1 MKHIYQKG
9 LSLIELMIAL
19 LLGSILT
26 LGLVQL
32 FSSSSDTFR
41 LAEATARIQ
50 ESGRLAHEILGRAI
64 RNADYWGC
72 VRHAGVVNQL
82 DDGDDDYDP
91 EFHEFDPG
99 DTSSVD
105 VVVATA
111 ANTAKENSHVIRLKG
126 ANNQGVVLDGP
137 MNNASANLDVT
148 TTGNLAAGDI
158 LVLSDCSDGVVF
170 QATQVQSNSNKVQR
184 NTGNNAPG
192 NLKGNCPP
200 GQGPNSANCFPK
212 AFTTGEIYKAY
223 THHYEV
229 REDNNGRS
237 ALFRVGEN
245 ETVELI
251 DGVEDMQVQVGTGPD
266 DVVTTWTDVDDGGF
280 NANNIKALRV
290 SLLVRSARDNIA
302 SSPQSV
308 CFPAWV
314 DCTLGDNWTAAAGDR
329 HFYRVYTS
337 TYSVRN
343 RLLEAL

>member
-1 MKHIYQKG
+1 MKRIYQKG

-32 FSSSSDTFR
+32 FSSNSDTFR

-82 DDGDDDYDP
+82 DDGDEDYVE
-91 EFHEFDPG
+91 EFHEFDPD

-105 VVVATA
+105 VFVAGA
-111 ANTAKENSHVIRLKG
+111 LDSAKENSHVIRLKG
-126 ANNQGVVLDGP
+126 ADNLGITLDGP
-137 MNNASANLDVT
+137 MNNASAELNVTSTDGLDVD
-148 TTGNLAAGDI
+148 DI
-158 LVLSDCSDGVVF
+158 LVLSDCSDGAVF
-170 QATQVQSNSNKVQR
+170 QATQIQSNSNKIQR

-192 NLKGNCPP
+192 NIKGNCPV
-200 GQGPNSANCFPK
+200 GAGPNSANCFPK
-212 AFTTGEIYKAY
+212 AFTTGEVYKAY
-223 THHYEV
+223 SHRYEV

-237 ALFRVGEN
+237 ALYRVGEN

-251 DGVEDMQVQVGTGPD
+251 DGVVDMQVQVGTGPD
-266 DVVTTWTDVDDGGF
+266 EVVTTWTDVDDGGF
-280 NANNIKALRV
+280 NADNIKAMRV
-290 SLLVRSARDNIA
+290 SLLVRSARNNIA

-314 DCTLGDNWTAAAGDR
+314 DCTLGDNWNAAAGDR